1 MGCLIFNL
9 EKFAIAYENTLP
21 MCYTLWKKVFFS
33 FKKKP
38 YGIQKK
44 KKKEFWPWTKKKKK
58 KSTFKAY

>member
-44 KKKEFWPWTKKKKK
+44 KKKRILALDKKEKEKKHI
-58 KSTFKAY
+58 